1 MRNALV
7 TGGAGFVGSHVAEAF
22 VRAGFE
28 VTVVDNLSSG
38 FRKNVPAGVTFRVV
52 DVSTAEMVPLVRDGE
67 FSVIAHLAAQV
78 DVRKSV
84 ADPVHDATTNVI
96 GILNILEGV
105 RSSPVG
111 ARPRVVFASTGGA
124 LYGETTQLPTPES
137 APTNPDSPYGI
148 TKLTSENY
156 LAYYGRLWGIE
167 GVALRFGNV
176 FGPRQNPEGEAGV
189 IAMFGGRIR
198 RKEGL
203 IIYGTGEQTRDY
215 VYVSDVA
222 NAFVVAATKPIP
234 AAGELTA
241 RAFNIGTGV
250 ETSVTTLA
258 KLLAEVTSTSP
269 VIERK
274 PPRAG
279 EVSRSVLDA
288 TKARTQLGWRPEV
301 DLREGLRR
309 TVEWIEGRE

>member
-1 MRNALV
+1 MRKALV

-22 VRAGFE
+22 AGAGFE

-38 FRKNVPAGVTFRVV
+38 FRKNVPAAATHRVV
-52 DVSTAEMVPLVRDGE
+52 DVSSAEMVPLVRDGG

-84 ADPVHDATTNVI
+84 ADPVHDASTNVI

-105 RSSPVG
+105 RAMPAS
-111 ARPRVVFASTGGA
+111 RPRVVFASTGGA
-124 LYGETTQLPTPES
+124 LYGETTQLPTPET

-156 LAYYGRLWGIE
+156 LAYYGRLWDVD

-176 FGPRQNPEGEAGV
+176 FGPRQDPEGEAGV

-222 NAFVVAATKPIP
+222 NAFVVAATKAIP
-234 AAGELTA
+234 VAGELTA

-250 ETSVTTLA
+250 ETSVLTLA
-258 KLLAEVTSTSP
+258 KMLGEVTKTSP
-269 VIERK
+269 VIEHK
-274 PPRAG
+274 PARAG

-309 TVEWIEGRE
+309 TVTWIEGRE